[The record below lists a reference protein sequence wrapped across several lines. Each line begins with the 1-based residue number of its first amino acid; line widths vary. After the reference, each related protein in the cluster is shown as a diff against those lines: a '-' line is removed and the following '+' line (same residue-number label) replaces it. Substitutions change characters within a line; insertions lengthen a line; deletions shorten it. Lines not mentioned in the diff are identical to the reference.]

1 MYPERSIYFKG
12 STEERTRL
20 YRMAIGI
27 NMGELSLK
35 YDIYA
40 EQNSSFVPFQRN
52 IEVFG
57 LLIKKK
63 MN

>member
-1 MYPERSIYFKG
+1 
-12 STEERTRL
+12 
-20 YRMAIGI
+20 MAIGI